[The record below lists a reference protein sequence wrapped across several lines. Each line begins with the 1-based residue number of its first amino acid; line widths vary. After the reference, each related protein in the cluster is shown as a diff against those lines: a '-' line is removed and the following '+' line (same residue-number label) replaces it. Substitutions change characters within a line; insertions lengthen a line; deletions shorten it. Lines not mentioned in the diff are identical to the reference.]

1 MVDGRRRVSVSDQR
15 VLYPPNSGSART
27 ALFFTDPG
35 LGCNLY
41 ISDHIAMRA
50 RHESLASLSNCI
62 GAVAFE
68 GVAMKVGYD
77 RSSLVKTKQDE
88 EHWVSVEQV
97 ALALMVPNLVSA

>member
-1 MVDGRRRVSVSDQR
+1 MIDGRRRVSVSDQR
-15 VLYPPNSGSART
+15 VLYLPNSGSART

-41 ISDHIAMRA
+41 ISDHMAMRD

-68 GVAMKVGYD
+68 GVVMKVGYD
-77 RSSLVKTKQDE
+77 RSSI
-88 EHWVSVEQV
+88 
-97 ALALMVPNLVSA
+97 VSARTSLSLSWSLPYTLR